1 MPKTRFMVVSAP
13 NTGDGEEA
21 RGFVV
26 VDEVG
31 RREEVDVKLEV
42 RWRVGVEFVCAE
54 GLSIIGFFLGKRL
67 YLLEVGIYIAGEAES
82 LDTRRGFCGGSQ
94 GSFEFGSMLES
105 GTIASMNNKAMDLY
119 KTLDEFW
126 GINLCRKSSKS
137 DFV

>member
-54 GLSIIGFFLGKRL
+54 GLSIIGFFFFGKRL
-67 YLLEVGIYIAGEAES
+67 YLRLGY
-82 LDTRRGFCGGSQ
+82 T
-94 GSFEFGSMLES
+94 
-105 GTIASMNNKAMDLY
+105 
-119 KTLDEFW
+119 
-126 GINLCRKSSKS
+126 
-137 DFV
+137 